1 MKMVKQFC
9 LTCEIMELVAKAKA
23 AWRSLHKE
31 KRGRRGGSGDSSAML
46 HMVTN
51 LTFGPLFTEKQ
62 RNSGVKLN
70 L

>member
-1 MKMVKQFC
+1 MGKQFC
-9 LTCEIMELVAKAKA
+9 LTREIMELEEKAKGA
-23 AWRSLHKE
+23 QRSLHKE
-31 KRGRRGGSGDSSAML
+31 KRGRKEGSGDFSAMV

-62 RNSGVKLN
+62 HYCGMKLN